1 MKLKLKEPWCLR
13 GYRGD
18 LFVLEKSGSIEIPYR
33 LKYPLYELLSKC
45 DGVTEIDKE
54 YEESQE
60 QRRLERQLR
69 YEKRDLAVLKAQ
81 GASDEEIRAQR
92 LRVKNAS
99 TNLNDFCEETGRAR
113 RTNRERTPIK
123 ADFPEV

>member
-45 DGVTEIDKE
+45 D
-54 YEESQE
+54 
-60 QRRLERQLR
+60 
-69 YEKRDLAVLKAQ
+69 
-81 GASDEEIRAQR
+81 
-92 LRVKNAS
+92 
-99 TNLNDFCEETGRAR
+99 
-113 RTNRERTPIK
+113 
-123 ADFPEV
+123 

>member
-45 DGVTEIDKE
+45 DGVTEMPLIRS
-54 YEESQE
+54 Y
-60 QRRLERQLR
+60 QLP
-69 YEKRDLAVLKAQ
+69 
-81 GASDEEIRAQR
+81 
-92 LRVKNAS
+92 
-99 TNLNDFCEETGRAR
+99 LNSL
-113 RTNRERTPIK
+113 
-123 ADFPEV
+123 FPFF